1 MEEKI
6 ELLSE
11 FLTQQLNHWI
21 LFPLALT
28 IMGLTSRYT
37 AVPRPDLLM
46 WAVCGL
52 FPVVFYFLRTKISR
66 FPFFVLSH
74 TAAVCLSLAVPAQ
87 GTANRVICIVCGIYY
102 MVHSFAL
109 RIKDVS
115 DTPMMHPF
123 ISMGISLFSLLL
135 LHQQSISG
143 WEGFYL
149 FPLTGCFGLYYIRY
163 YLQKYLSFL
172 TLNAGSAGFVP
183 AKKMFFSGIGLVLG
197 YTLLCTILLVLFI
210 NLTRLEAIAGLIKK
224 FIIKVLRFLLSFIR
238 NVPPES
244 NVQPMEPESPPSFS
258 DMLPLDAA
266 QNEPFWLWEVLE
278 KAAVAVL
285 ICLFAYVMLR
295 LVIQLIRFIRKHFFW
310 HIRRQTV
317 NIDTGVSEVREKCG
331 RDKKQLSK
339 KPEASDFL
347 TPSAQIRRLYRKKLL
362 QSGPFFTESHPG
374 GYRFFT
380 AREWERILETKGMA
394 CLYEQARYSQTEM
407 TRSHVRKMREAVKTA
422 GNFRSTATEKSMETG
437 ASKKGI

>member
-28 IMGLTSRYT
+28 IMGLTSHYT
-37 AVPRPDLLM
+37 AISQPDLLM

-52 FPVVFYFLRTKISR
+52 FPAVFYFLRTKISR

-87 GTANRVICIVCGIYY
+87 GTANRVICIACGIYY

-109 RIKDVS
+109 RIKNIS

-123 ISMGISLFSLLL
+123 ISMGISLLSMLL
-135 LHQQSISG
+135 LHQQSVSG

-149 FPLTGCFGLYYIRY
+149 FPLTGCFGLYFIIY

-172 TLNAGSAGFVP
+172 TLNAGSASFVP
-183 AKKMFFSGIGLVLG
+183 AKEMFSSGIGLVLG
-197 YTLLCTILLVLFI
+197 YTLLCTILLALCT

-224 FIIKVLRFLLSFIR
+224 FIIKILRFFLSFFQ

-244 NVQPMEPESPPSFS
+244 EMQPMEPEAPPSFS

-285 ICLFAYVMLR
+285 ICLFAYGMLR

-317 NIDTGVSEVREKCG
+317 DIDTGVSEVREKCG
-331 RDKKQLSK
+331 RDKKQFPK
-339 KPEASDFL
+339 KPAASGFL

-362 QSGPFFTESHPG
+362 QSGLAFTEGSSCRF
-374 GYRFFT
+374 RFFT
-380 AREWERILETKGMA
+380 AREWEHILETDGMA
-394 CLYEQARYSQTEM
+394 SLYEQARYSQKEM
-407 TRSHVRKMREAVKTA
+407 TRSDVRKMREAVKA
-422 GNFRSTATEKSMETG
+422 HD
-437 ASKKGI
+437 SKKGIKHI